1 MAHLRPIA
9 EATVMQVLQPQPT
22 RTGSPL
28 SILTGLTIGLLL
40 VGLGAAL
47 AYLALA
53 TPFSQQFAPE
63 PRSSPVR
70 VVLSAI
76 GWTLLIAAPAIAAL
90 AGFAW
95 LAGVAE
101 SAGTRRRRAHPVAGL
116 SRVLGEDYLA
126 ATSVRLPDGRL
137 VSEVIVG
144 PHGIAVFEPLPPAS
158 LTRVQGGRWE
168 LRVGRDRWVPMEDP
182 LERAARSADRVRHW
196 LGGEDHGFVVRVYAA
211 VIAPEGALKRSAN
224 CAVVTREQVPAYLN
238 SLPTQRGFTP
248 ERRAAIVDD
257 IRAAV

>member
-1 MAHLRPIA
+1 MA
-9 EATVMQVLQPQPT
+9 EAAVMQVLQPQST

-53 TPFSQQFAPE
+53 TPFSHQFAPE

-90 AGFAW
+90 AGLAW

-101 SAGTRRRRAHPVAGL
+101 AAGKRRRRPNPVAGL
-116 SRVLGEDYLA
+116 SRVLGDDYLA
-126 ATSVRLPDGRL
+126 ATSVQLPDGRL

-144 PHGIAVFEPLPPAS
+144 PHGIAVFEPLPPPS
-158 LTRVQGGRWE
+158 LTRVQSGRWE

-211 VIAPEGALKRSAN
+211 VIAPDGALTRTPS
-224 CAVVTREQVPAYLN
+224 CAVVSREQVPAYLN
-238 SLPTQRGFTP
+238 SLPVQRGFTP
-248 ERRAAIVDD
+248 ERRERIIED

>member
-1 MAHLRPIA
+1 MAHPGAIG
-9 EATVMQVLQPQPT
+9 EAAVMQVLQPQPT

-47 AYLALA
+47 AYLAVA
-53 TPFSQQFAPE
+53 TPFSQQFTPD
-63 PRSSPVR
+63 PRSSPAR
-70 VVLSAI
+70 VVLSAL
-76 GWTLLIAAPAIAAL
+76 GWTLLIVAPAVAAL
-90 AGFAW
+90 AGIAW

-101 SAGTRRRRAHPVAGL
+101 ATGKRRRRAHPVAGL

-144 PHGIAVFEPLPPAS
+144 PHGIAVFEPLPPPS
-158 LTRVQGGRWE
+158 LTRVQSGRWE
-168 LRVGRDRWVPMEDP
+168 LRVGRDRWVPMENP

-211 VIAPEGALKRSAN
+211 VIAPEGALTRSAN
-224 CAVVTREQVPAYLN
+224 CAVVSREQVPAYLN
-238 SLPTQRGFTP
+238 SLPIQRGFTP
-248 ERRAAIVDD
+248 ERRARIVDD

>member
-1 MAHLRPIA
+1 
-9 EATVMQVLQPQPT
+9 MQVVQPQST

-28 SILTGLTIGLLL
+28 AILTGLTIGLLL

-53 TPFSQQFAPE
+53 TPFSQQFTPD
-63 PRSSPVR
+63 PRSSPAR
-70 VVLSAI
+70 VVLSSI
-76 GWTLLIAAPAIAAL
+76 GWTLLIVAPAIAAL
-90 AGFAW
+90 AGIAW

-101 SAGTRRRRAHPVAGL
+101 KAGARRRRPHPVAKL

-126 ATSVRLPDGRL
+126 ATSVHLPDGRL

-144 PHGIAVFEPLPPAS
+144 PHGIAVFEPLPPSS
-158 LTRVQGGRWE
+158 LTRVQSGRWE

-196 LGGEDHGFVVRVYAA
+196 LGSEDHGFVVRVYAA
-211 VIAPEGALKRSAN
+211 VIAPDGTLTRSSS
-224 CAVVTREQVPAYLN
+224 CAVVSREQVPAYLN
-238 SLPTQRGFTP
+238 SLPVQRGFTP
-248 ERRAAIVDD
+248 ERRERIIED